1 MKDRMKELTVLD
13 KVTQEKIIDTGFPD
27 KTEIWEKFFM
37 FYFCTW
43 LQCIHGMFQ
52 LLSTLHSIIF
62 YFQSIT
68 LLDKNKPFKRELSM
82 RANGGHTYVLQL
94 ESGEEAKLLQAILDF
109 QLDSNKKTN

>member
-1 MKDRMKELTVLD
+1 MKDGMKELTVLD

-37 FYFCTW
+37 FYFCAW

-68 LLDKNKPFKRELSM
+68 LLDKSKPFKREFSI
-82 RANGGHTYVLQL
+82 RANGGHTYVLCSLNL
-94 ESGEEAKLLQAILDF
+94 EKRQNYFRSSRRGAVVNESD
-109 QLDSNKKTN
+109 